1 VQVFTIFEL
10 GDLQKTINLSCAI
23 LIELR

>member
-1 VQVFTIFEL
+1 VQVFTIVEL
-10 GDLQKTINLSCAI
+10 GDLQKTINLSCAS